1 MDWIYSFELIGA
13 LFYFYKQDDLIK
25 NKDEESKPSSAEEN
39 DSDRKRSRTRSR
51 TYSIDIV
58 NHPELV
64 PVIEKKKFTIKQCYL
79 MAPASFCDMCGTSL
93 MYVAL
98 TLTSAASFQ
107 MIRGELHPHLNMF
120 SIFEFA
126 KILTSFRRANV

>member
-1 MDWIYSFELIGA
+1 MKKPLAFV
-13 LFYFYKQDDLIK
+13 YFHKQDDLIK
-25 NKDEESKPSSAEEN
+25 NKDEESKPSSAEEGN

-51 TYSIDIV
+51 TYSIDVV

-107 MIRGELHPHLNMF
+107 MIRGKSQLHLNMF
-120 SIFEFA
+120 SIS
-126 KILTSFRRANV
+126 KRYL

>member
-1 MDWIYSFELIGA
+1 MTFV
-13 LFYFYKQDDLIK
+13 YFNKQDDLIK
-25 NKDEESKPSSAEEN
+25 NKDEESKPSSAEEGN

-51 TYSIDIV
+51 TYAIDVV

-107 MIRGELHPHLNMF
+107 MIRGKLHLHLNIF
-120 SIFEFA
+120 SISKWYF
-126 KILTSFRRANV
+126 